1 MKRQRY
7 SDEQI
12 AFALRQADGGT
23 AARRWRRW
31 IMATIR
37 AKSSHIVLVL
47 KRCWVKACGHSGVM
61 VSDERRWLLCWG
73 VDGPFGVERYDVG
86 AACAASAGQA
96 QRPRP
101 VGG

>member
-47 KRCWVKACGHSGVM
+47 KRCWVNTTVA
-61 VSDERRWLLCWG
+61 
-73 VDGPFGVERYDVG
+73 F
-86 AACAASAGQA
+86 SALT
-96 QRPRP
+96 
-101 VGG
+101 